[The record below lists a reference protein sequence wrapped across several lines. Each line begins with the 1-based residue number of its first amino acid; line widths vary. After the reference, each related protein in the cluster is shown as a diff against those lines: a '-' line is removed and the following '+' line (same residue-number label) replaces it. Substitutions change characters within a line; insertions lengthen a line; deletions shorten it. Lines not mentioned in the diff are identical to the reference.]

1 MMDLQVRTIMSKAG
15 VKSGLVSSLVLSLV
29 LSLSLSI
36 SGWTLAAGHSSLPQG
51 YPQVG
56 YAVVITNIDT
66 NTYEVMASGLRYKVT
81 RAAKIVNTDMK
92 RIFLF
97 QIATGAPAWFVKDDK
112 GVVVEIWLLPK
123 DYVVEG
129 Y

>member
-1 MMDLQVRTIMSKAG
+1 MKLIQIFAV
-15 VKSGLVSSLVLSLV
+15 LWLLSSSVV
-29 LSLSLSI
+29 AETGNNQPVI
-36 SGWTLAAGHSSLPQG
+36 PDG
-51 YPQVG
+51 YPLNGQL
-56 YAVVITNIDT
+56 AIITSIDT
-66 NTYEVMASGLRYKVT
+66 DQYQIMVNGLLTKVY
-81 RAAKIVNTDMK
+81 RAVKVVTPDMK

>member
-1 MMDLQVRTIMSKAG
+1 MMDLQVRAMAKAG
-15 VKSGLVSSLVLSLV
+15 VKSGFVVSSLVLSLV